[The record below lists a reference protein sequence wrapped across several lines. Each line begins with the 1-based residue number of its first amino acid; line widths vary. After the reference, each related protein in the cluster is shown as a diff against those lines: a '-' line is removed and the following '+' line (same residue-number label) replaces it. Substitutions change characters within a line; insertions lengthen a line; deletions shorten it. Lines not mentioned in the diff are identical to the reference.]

1 MLYFDSGDLDRAKDF
16 LEQALRVA
24 QQHQEELFMEA
35 PSRIGLGRTLA
46 KIDPWSEEAEIQIR
60 RGIRMAEERGVKPH
74 VANGY
79 HFLGEL
85 LAARGEREMARESL
99 GKAVAIYE
107 KIGQE
112 AGVDSWLTQAQAAL
126 RKLVEEEK

>member
-1 MLYFDSGDLDRAKDF
+1 M
-16 LEQALRVA
+16 
-24 QQHQEELFMEA
+24 
-35 PSRIGLGRTLA
+35 
-46 KIDPWSEEAEIQIR
+46 
-60 RGIRMAEERGVKPH
+60 KPY

-79 HFLGEL
+79 HSLGEL

-99 GKAVAIYE
+99 EKAVAIYE

-126 RKLVEEEK
+126 RKLAEEEK